1 MNLFSTTVSPVYL
14 RTCIIA
20 GDLLQHRAGQ
30 QMIEEGVRRGGGKC
44 ARWKGER
51 SRLRA
56 IARCLFESW
65 YPCRHLDQ
73 SCRVYSSYGHW
84 KVGPPPPPRSSTAA
98 PPFLTVRWLSKLVTG
113 LKVILNLNQEK
124 KVPRHGC
131 VLQSTAVFGRILLI
145 LLHKMSAVWISKS
158 GGSER
163 LL

>member
-1 MNLFSTTVSPVYL
+1 MIIISVTVIFDCLLDIRISQVQ
-14 RTCIIA
+14 II
-20 GDLLQHRAGQ
+20 
-30 QMIEEGVRRGGGKC
+30 
-44 ARWKGER
+44 
-51 SRLRA
+51 
-56 IARCLFESW
+56 
-65 YPCRHLDQ
+65 
-73 SCRVYSSYGHW
+73 SSYS
-84 KVGPPPPPRSSTAA
+84 VLP
-98 PPFLTVRWLSKLVTG
+98 V